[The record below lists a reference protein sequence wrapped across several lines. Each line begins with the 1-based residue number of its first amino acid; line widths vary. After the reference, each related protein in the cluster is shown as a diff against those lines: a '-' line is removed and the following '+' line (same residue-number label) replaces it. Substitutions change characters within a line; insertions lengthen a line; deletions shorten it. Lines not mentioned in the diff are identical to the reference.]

1 MIQECLIEITKLA
14 FDDKPKNPSA
24 VNLISGLLAPESEK
38 IREALKAAGIPLGD
52 GNAGADR
59 SVEHLIFGQDPISTG
74 EHHEMLLFIAVKMHW
89 RAATG
94 SIAYAPFVSV
104 LESRTAIGF
113 TGSKMPRCIQMR
125 PVLSAANATAR
136 TTIPAIG
143 TKSSFSKIFY
153 VS

>member
-94 SIAYAPFVSV
+94 RCNGFNNRIRPICICAGKPHCNTFHRKQNAKVPPDA
-104 LESRTAIGF
+104 SR
-113 TGSKMPRCIQMR
+113 S
-125 PVLSAANATAR
+125 
-136 TTIPAIG
+136 
-143 TKSSFSKIFY
+143 
-153 VS
+153 